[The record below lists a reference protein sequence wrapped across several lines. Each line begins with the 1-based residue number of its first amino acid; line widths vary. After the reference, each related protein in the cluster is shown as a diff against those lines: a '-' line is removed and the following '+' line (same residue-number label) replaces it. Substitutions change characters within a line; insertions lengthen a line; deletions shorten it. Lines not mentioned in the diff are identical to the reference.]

1 MGFNPKLLILPSQVS
16 GISIFSTSLIQKECT
31 LMDRLRNM
39 IILLKEWLLEFSLK
53 MTPRESIPSQ
63 EQTRKVTDAPGCV

>member
-1 MGFNPKLLILPSQVS
+1 MGFSPKLLILPSQVS
-16 GISIFSTSLIQKECT
+16 GIPAFFTSLSQKECI

-53 MTPRESIPSQ
+53 MTSRESIPSQ
-63 EQTRKVTDAPGCV
+63 EQTKKVTDAQDCV